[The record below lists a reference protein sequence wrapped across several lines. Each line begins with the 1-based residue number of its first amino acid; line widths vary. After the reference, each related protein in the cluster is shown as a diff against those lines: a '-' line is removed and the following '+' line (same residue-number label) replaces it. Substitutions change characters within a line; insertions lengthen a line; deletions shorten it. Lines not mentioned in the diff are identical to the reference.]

1 MGKLIAICIS
11 EHRGTQK
18 HQEEKATLIENWGIE
33 KDAHG
38 GTWHR
43 QVSLLSLE
51 KIEEFQKKGAQI
63 DFGAFGENL
72 IIEGFDLRTIPV
84 GTKIQIGTTLLELT
98 QIGKE
103 CHSHCQIYKT
113 MGDCIMPREGVFAKV
128 ITGGTIRPGDQVQL
142 LPLPKDR
149 PFTAAVITLSDK
161 GSTGER
167 EDKSGPLI
175 KDLLQSQGY
184 QVIESLLLPDGRPDL
199 EKHLCRLAD
208 QRQVNLILTTG
219 GTGFSQRD
227 TTPEATL
234 AVCDRMANGI
244 AEAIH
249 AKPRCIR
256 NPPTNPDSQPPRKP
270 QGRERKPGLYPS
282 PSRPRTWHSER
293 KRRRMRKQITEI
305 PHIILSRH
313 TSDNKKQRNKKPKT
327 GKDHEKSKKTPNP
340 NPSSSTDSRYDN
352 RMQGKDRTPS
362 RTGPPN
368 PHPPSTE
375 HLRPGNLRPP
385 SSGIQPASRNPGLHR
400 RQPQNRNDRP
410 CAAIPERPSPHKNH
424 IQRRQ
429 LRHPSNPDTRRLRMR
444 YLLLSSPKTDEP
456 AGRIRPHGTR

>member
-18 HQEEKATLIENWGIE
+18 HQVEKAALIENWGIE

-72 IIEGFDLRTIPV
+72 IIEGFDLRTIPI

-142 LPLPKDR
+142 LTLPKDR

-244 AEAIH
+244 AEAI
-249 AKPRCIR
+249 RQYSLTI
-256 NPPTNPDSQPPRKP
+256 T
-270 QGRERKPGLYPS
+270 GRA
-282 PSRPRTWHSER
+282 
-293 KRRRMRKQITEI
+293 M
-305 PHIILSRH
+305 LSRAV
-313 TSDNKKQRNKKPKT
+313 
-327 GKDHEKSKKTPNP
+327 
-340 NPSSSTDSRYDN
+340 
-352 RMQGKDRTPS
+352 
-362 RTGPPN
+362 
-368 PHPPSTE
+368 
-375 HLRPGNLRPP
+375 
-385 SSGIQPASRNPGLHR
+385 SGIR
-400 RQPQNRNDRP
+400 RQTLIVNLPG
-410 CAAIPERPSPHKNH
+410 
-424 IQRRQ
+424 
-429 LRHPSNPDTRRLRMR
+429 
-444 YLLLSSPKTDEP
+444 SPKAVKESLDY
-456 AGRIRPHGTR
+456 ILPHLGHGLGILRGSEGECGNR